1 MSKKLYRSN
10 QNYMLAGVLGGIA
23 EYFRLDPTIVRLI
36 YAVFWILTAG
46 IAPTAIY
53 IAAAMIIP
61 KSDVY
66 NR

>member
-1 MSKKLYRSN
+1 
-10 QNYMLAGVLGGIA
+10 MLAGVLGGIA
-23 EYFRLDPTIVRLI
+23 EYFRVDPSIVRLI
-36 YAVFWILTAG
+36 YAVFWIVTAG